1 MTLIANPTTASV
13 SYRYAGDGTIANE
26 MWHVAEMSRA
36 WVAIDAELN
45 NWIANPAEIVDD
57 GATPPSK
64 NLIRLARRVVA
75 ALSVQENPAPTLV
88 VPDGNGGIALEWHL
102 RSRVLRTLEFNNDG
116 EAYWYGF
123 EDGKLVFR
131 RPFPIP

>member
-1 MTLIANPTTASV
+1 MTLMVNSTSASV
-13 SYRYAGDGTIANE
+13 LYRHAPDGTIANE
-26 MWHVAEMSRA
+26 VRHVSEMSSA
-36 WVAIDAELN
+36 WGAIDTELN
-45 NWIANPAEIVDD
+45 NWMANPADFVDD
-57 GATPPSK
+57 GAAPPSK
-64 NLIRLARRVVA
+64 NLIRLARRVAA

-102 RSRVLRTLEFNNDG
+102 RNRVLRTLEFNRDG

-123 EDGKLVFR
+123 ENGKLVFR